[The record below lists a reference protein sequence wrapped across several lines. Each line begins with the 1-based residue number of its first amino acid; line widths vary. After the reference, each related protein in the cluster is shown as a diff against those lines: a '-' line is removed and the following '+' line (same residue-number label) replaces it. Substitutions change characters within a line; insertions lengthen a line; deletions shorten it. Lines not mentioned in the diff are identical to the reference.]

1 MTDLLPAFQSLEP
14 LGLPSALSAAWA
26 SSVSSER
33 AGRLS
38 PLLVREFQG
47 LRDWAGAVDH
57 AYLRSDAFRANVV
70 QAVRAAELAESDV
83 KLRLIARALA
93 GCVLGFAAP
102 APDKFQ
108 TMRLLEGVSE
118 REWAVFALALDRV
131 DPLDPLGDVLPAEF
145 SLPGF
150 SRDEVTAGLLGL
162 AQLGWVARVE
172 GGWAF
177 TVLARQVATLCR
189 LGVVE

>member
-1 MTDLLPAFQSLEP
+1 MHE
-14 LGLPSALSAAWA
+14 
-26 SSVSSER
+26 
-33 AGRLS
+33 
-38 PLLVREFQG
+38 
-47 LRDWAGAVDH
+47 WAGAVDH
-57 AYLRSDAFRANVV
+57 AYLCSEAFRANVV
-70 QAVRAAELAESDV
+70 QAVRAAELAESEV

-93 GCVLGFAAP
+93 GCVLAFAAP

-108 TMRLLEGVSE
+108 TMRLIEGVSE
-118 REWAVFALALDRV
+118 REWRVFALALDRV

-145 SLPGF
+145 TLPGF

-162 AQLGWVARVE
+162 AQLGWVRQVE